1 MIKNLITLVV
11 VFLLGWLAYTQFFGT
26 PEEKEQG
33 RALIGSAKQTF
44 GIVVDIFKSE
54 GEKIQSGTYDDAI
67 NKLGSVLD
75 DLRSADKKGD
85 YKDRI
90 AQLQTEKK
98 RLEENLKKEETDTNN
113 DPQARGLV
121 PENTKTKEELKKLT
135 EDVNQL
141 LEDMDKN
148 VK

>member
-11 VFLLGWLAYTQFFGT
+11 VFVIGWLAYTQFFGT
-26 PEEKEQG
+26 DKEKEQG

-54 GEKIQSGTYDDAI
+54 GEKFQNGTYDDAI
-67 NKLGSVLD
+67 NKLGKVLD

-85 YKDRI
+85 YQDRI
-90 AQLQTEKK
+90 AQLVTEKK
-98 RLEENLKKEETDTNN
+98 RLEEKLKPEETPDG
-113 DPQARGLV
+113 PKERSLV
-121 PENTKTKEELKKLT
+121 PENKQTEDDLKKLT
-135 EDVNQL
+135 DEVNQL